1 MMKPAVI
8 APEEQ
13 PFTLATLPPG
23 RAQRRA
29 ALAVV
34 LILLLGAVFILAG
47 ELSNIQL
54 KRIDA
59 FVPAYGT
66 AMLVNDVITA
76 VLLFNQ
82 FAILR
87 SRALLAISIGYL
99 FTGLM
104 LIPWMLT
111 FPGVFTPGGLLG
123 AGLQSANWF
132 AILRYAGFPMFVVA
146 YALLKDSD
154 PPKRSGEGRSFRV

>member
-1 MMKPAVI
+1 MAKPFELHDLVPATAKSRPMMKPPVI
-8 APEEQ
+8 VPEDQ
-13 PFTLATLPPG
+13 PLTLATLPPG

-66 AMLVNDVITA
+66 AMLVNDMITA

-82 FAILR
+82 
-87 SRALLAISIGYL
+87 
-99 FTGLM
+99 
-104 LIPWMLT
+104 
-111 FPGVFTPGGLLG
+111 
-123 AGLQSANWF
+123 
-132 AILRYAGFPMFVVA
+132 
-146 YALLKDSD
+146 
-154 PPKRSGEGRSFRV
+154 